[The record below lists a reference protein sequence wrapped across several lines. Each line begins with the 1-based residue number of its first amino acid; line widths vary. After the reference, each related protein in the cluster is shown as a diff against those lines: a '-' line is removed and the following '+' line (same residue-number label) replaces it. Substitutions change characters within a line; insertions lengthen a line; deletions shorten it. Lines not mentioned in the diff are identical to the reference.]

1 MKNPLLLLALFLLA
15 PLFTLRAQSGD
26 QSFYDPDRIQE
37 VSIQFPFDNWMYLLD
52 SLRFNGNGL
61 LQGTVKIN
69 GKTYDNVGVRYE
81 ADQPFTPGQ
90 LRNSLYIKLDFLDEE
105 QTLEGNSA
113 LHFSN
118 ALRDPSMVREVL
130 GFEIARSYMPAPRA
144 SYARVSI
151 NNKPYGLM
159 ANVET
164 IGPAFLEKYFGSS
177 NGAFFQAR
185 PYNQYDNF
193 PENCKKRIY
202 GSLEYEGDSEC
213 YLYNFNQLSK
223 GGWEQLIELTRTLN
237 QQPDKIENILNVDRT
252 LWMLAFN
259 NVLINL
265 SSYSGQHSENFFLY
279 QDASGV
285 FQPIIWDLNLCF
297 GSFKNTG
304 QGSDLRLKQLQ
315 ELDPVLHLSNTTK
328 PLISKLLANETY
340 KKMYLGHMRSI
351 VWDFLKSRK
360 YEDRAKELQRL
371 IMEAFV
377 QDPNKFYRYEEF
389 NVSLYTTIGKKSTIP
404 GLVEIMEARTDFL
417 EKSPLISVVP
427 PEISNA
433 HATGRAQFSSKP
445 VEGFHIVAKI
455 DKFPKRVR
463 IMYRFSEDGPF
474 MEAPMNDNGKDGDAE
489 ANDGNYTASINPPEG
504 KKILEYYIMAENASI
519 MAFDPPDYMWKRH
532 TASLEDLNK

>member
-1 MKNPLLLLALFLLA
+1 MKNPLLLLALLLTA
-15 PLFTLRAQSGD
+15 PLLTLRAQSEG
-26 QSFYDPDRIQE
+26 QSFFDTGRIQE

-61 LQGTVKIN
+61 LAGSVKIN
-69 GKTYDNVGVRYE
+69 GKSYDNVGVRYV
-81 ADQPFTPGQ
+81 ADQPFSPGE
-90 LRNSLYIKLDFLDEE
+90 LRNSLYIQLDFLDSE
-105 QTLEGNSA
+105 QNLEGCQS

-130 GFEIARSYMPAPRA
+130 GFEIARAYMPAPRA
-144 SYARVSI
+144 NYARVSI

-159 ANVET
+159 VNVET
-164 IGPAFLEKYFGSS
+164 IGPAFLEKHFGAS

-193 PENCKKRIY
+193 PQNCKKRIY
-202 GSLEYEGDSEC
+202 GSLEYETDSEC

-237 QQPDKIENILNVDRT
+237 QQPEKIENILNVDRT

-259 NVLINL
+259 NVLVNL
-265 SSYSGQHSENFFLY
+265 SSYTGQYSENFFLY
-279 QDASGV
+279 QDANGV

-315 ELDPVLHLSNTTK
+315 ELDPLLHLSNTTK

-340 KKMYLGHMRSI
+340 KKMYLGHIRSI

-360 YEDRAKELQRL
+360 YEDRAKELQRQ

-389 NVSLYTTIGKKSTIP
+389 NVSLYTTIGKKSSIP
-404 GLVEIMEARTDFL
+404 GLVEIMEARADFL

-427 PEISNA
+427 PEISEA

-445 VEGFHIVAKI
+445 VDQFNIVAKI

-463 IMYRFSEDGPF
+463 IMYRFSESGLF
-474 MEAPMNDNGKDGDAE
+474 SEAPMNDNGKEGDAQ
-489 ANDGNYTASINPPEG
+489 AGDGIYTVSINPPAGVE
-504 KKILEYYIMAENASI
+504 KIEYFIVAENASI